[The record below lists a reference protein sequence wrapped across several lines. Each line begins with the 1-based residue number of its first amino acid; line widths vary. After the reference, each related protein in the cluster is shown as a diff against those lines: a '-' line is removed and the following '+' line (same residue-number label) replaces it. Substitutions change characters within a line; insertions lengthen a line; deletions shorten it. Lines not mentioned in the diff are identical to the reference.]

1 MILWF
6 KSLKAFLS
14 ASSHHDPTMHVASL
28 KSTFLLLI
36 FSLLCGLQILYGQT
50 QAGILFKLVDKERAI
65 WEVEVSVE
73 EGQAVVADKFAVYLA
88 DEWKAK
94 HREGQSIAGRKIVVS
109 DTVLIFHPILPFS
122 EGLTYVAT
130 YPGLNTLTFTI
141 PTQTYT
147 PTTVV
152 AIYPNRDTIPENIL
166 KMYLH
171 FSAKMSVGKSYVNL
185 CITNGAGDTIP
196 LPFLDLDP
204 ELWNENGTR
213 LTLWFDPGRIKRDLV
228 PNQLLGA
235 PLEQGQT
242 YTLHISREWPDAAG
256 HLLDRTF
263 QKSFYVSEADR
274 STPLPDDWDIHTPAA
289 QSVQPLMLQ
298 WEESLD
304 EALLRRAFSVW
315 DKEDQTITG
324 NIELGQSQMSW
335 SFSPHSP
342 WKKGTYKIRIKSNL
356 EDLAGN
362 NLNRPFDRDLMKNP
376 GETPDTPFYW
386 LSFEVK

>member
-1 MILWF
+1 MRL
-6 KSLKAFLS
+6 AF
-14 ASSHHDPTMHVASL
+14 L
-28 KSTFLLLI
+28 KSTFLLLT
-36 FSLLCGLQILYGQT
+36 FSLLGRLSTLNGQT
-50 QAGILFKLVDKERAI
+50 PAGIFFKLADKEGAI
-65 WEVEVSVE
+65 WEVEVRVGD
-73 EGQAVVADKFAVYLA
+73 GQAVLADKVAVYLA
-88 DEWKAK
+88 DEWEAK
-94 HREGQSIAGRKIVVS
+94 HRAGQKIAGRKTLTS
-109 DTVLIFHPILPFS
+109 DTALVFQPILPFS

-141 PTQTYT
+141 PNQAYT

-166 KMYLH
+166 KIYLH

-185 CITNGAGDTIP
+185 CMTNGAGDTIP

-204 ELWNENGTR
+204 ELWNENSRR

-228 PNQLLGA
+228 PNQLRGA
-235 PLEQGQT
+235 PLEKGQR
-242 YTLHISREWPDAAG
+242 YTLHINREWPDAAG
-256 HLLDRTF
+256 HPLDRSF
-263 QKSFYVSEADR
+263 QQSFYVNEADR
-274 STPLPDDWDIHTPAA
+274 SQPLPDNWDINTPAA
-289 QSVQPLMLQ
+289 QSLQPLTLQ
-298 WEESLD
+298 WKESLD

-315 DKEDQTITG
+315 DEDGQTITG
-324 NIELGQSQMSW
+324 DIELGPSQMSW
-335 SFSPHSP
+335 SFSPHLA

-362 NLNRPFDRDLMKNP
+362 NLNRPFDRDLTKDS

>member
-1 MILWF
+1 MRLTFF
-6 KSLKAFLS
+6 KSK
-14 ASSHHDPTMHVASL
+14 
-28 KSTFLLLI
+28 LLLLVL
-36 FSLLCGLQILYGQT
+36 SLLGGLSSLNGQT
-50 QAGILFKLVDKERAI
+50 PTGIFFKLADKERAI
-65 WEVEVSVE
+65 WEVEVSV
-73 EGQAVVADKFAVYLA
+73 GDRQAVLADKFAVYLA
-88 DEWKAK
+88 DEWEAK
-94 HREGQSIAGRKIVVS
+94 HRAGQKIAGRKTIVS
-109 DTVLIFHPILPFS
+109 DTALVFQPILPFS

-141 PTQTYT
+141 PNRAYT

-185 CITNGAGDTIP
+185 CMTNGAGDTIP

-235 PLEQGQT
+235 PLEKGET
-242 YTLHISREWPDAAG
+242 YTLHIDREWTDAAG
-256 HLLDRTF
+256 HLLDRPF
-263 QKSFYVSEADR
+263 QQSFYVSEADR
-274 STPLPDDWDIHTPAA
+274 SQPLPDDWKINTPAA
-289 QSVQPLMLQ
+289 QSLQPLTLQ

-315 DKEDQTITG
+315 DEVGQAIAG
-324 NIELGQSQMSW
+324 NVELGPSQMSW
-335 SFSPHSP
+335 SFSPHFA
-342 WKKGTYKIRIKSNL
+342 WEKGTYKIRIKSNL